1 MFGEFKQKIVKEYTF
16 LTSILLLT
24 VSLSIYA
31 TGFYISYKEQ
41 VSHIQMLAVEE
52 SEDLFYRINHDDL
65 KEYMLNDDVPG
76 SDDGYFNRIF
86 VYGLDI
92 NHNIMFQHN
101 SMEWSED
108 FMNKAISENLLEY
121 NEKYF
126 KFELV
131 DNRHPKLFM
140 TMRYPLIEQHKLLGE
155 VYVGIEATHWAREQ
169 ARTFAYLILFNLL
182 ARFFIRYISYKL
194 ANRAMVPV
202 VQSFEQQKQFV
213 ANASHELRT
222 PLSIIISGMEVL
234 KSDEENKLS
243 AFSQD
248 VMRDINDEALK
259 MKKLIDNLLLTAR
272 NDNDTLAVNPTV
284 FSLNELL
291 TKLYNKFS
299 LLADRKNIEI
309 NLAPLN
315 EISIYADSMH
325 IEQILTILID
335 NAVKY
340 TPENGM
346 IDIGVKENKQHI
358 IISVQDNGKGIAAE
372 DLPHIFERFYRAE
385 KSRTTYG
392 NGLGLSIAQILA
404 RKNNGE
410 ITVTSKENE
419 GSCFS
424 LAMKKVYF

>member
-1 MFGEFKQKIVKEYTF
+1 MQGNPADKDYQ
-16 LTSILLLT
+16 
-24 VSLSIYA
+24 
-31 TGFYISYKEQ
+31 
-41 VSHIQMLAVEE
+41 
-52 SEDLFYRINHDDL
+52 
-65 KEYMLNDDVPG
+65 
-76 SDDGYFNRIF
+76 
-86 VYGLDI
+86 
-92 NHNIMFQHN
+92 
-101 SMEWSED
+101 
-108 FMNKAISENLLEY
+108 
-121 NEKYF
+121 
-126 KFELV
+126 
-131 DNRHPKLFM
+131 
-140 TMRYPLIEQHKLLGE
+140 
-155 VYVGIEATHWAREQ
+155 
-169 ARTFAYLILFNLL
+169 
-182 ARFFIRYISYKL
+182 
-194 ANRAMVPV
+194 
-202 VQSFEQQKQFV
+202 
-213 ANASHELRT
+213 
-222 PLSIIISGMEVL
+222 
-234 KSDEENKLS
+234 
-243 AFSQD
+243 
-248 VMRDINDEALK
+248 
-259 MKKLIDNLLLTAR
+259 KKLIDNLLLTAR
-272 NDNDTLAVNPTV
+272 NDNDTLAVNPKV

-346 IDIGVKENKQHI
+346 IDIGIKEDKQHI
-358 IISVQDNGKGIAAE
+358 IISVKDNGKGIAAE

-404 RKNNGE
+404 QKNNGE

>member
-1 MFGEFKQKIVKEYTF
+1 M
-16 LTSILLLT
+16 
-24 VSLSIYA
+24 
-31 TGFYISYKEQ
+31 
-41 VSHIQMLAVEE
+41 
-52 SEDLFYRINHDDL
+52 
-65 KEYMLNDDVPG
+65 
-76 SDDGYFNRIF
+76 
-86 VYGLDI
+86 
-92 NHNIMFQHN
+92 
-101 SMEWSED
+101 
-108 FMNKAISENLLEY
+108 
-121 NEKYF
+121 
-126 KFELV
+126 
-131 DNRHPKLFM
+131 
-140 TMRYPLIEQHKLLGE
+140 
-155 VYVGIEATHWAREQ
+155 
-169 ARTFAYLILFNLL
+169 
-182 ARFFIRYISYKL
+182 
-194 ANRAMVPV
+194 
-202 VQSFEQQKQFV
+202 
-213 ANASHELRT
+213 
-222 PLSIIISGMEVL
+222 
-234 KSDEENKLS
+234 
-243 AFSQD
+243 
-248 VMRDINDEALK
+248 
-259 MKKLIDNLLLTAR
+259 
-272 NDNDTLAVNPTV
+272 
-284 FSLNELL
+284 
-291 TKLYNKFS
+291 YNKFS